1 MTIKRI
7 YMFASFGD
15 LSQPHAGGGQ
25 NSARR
30 LRKTL
35 ESMGIEVIIFN
46 RHWNHKSFSIFDSI
60 RKYIFLIVD
69 IILWGCFL
77 LFKKRKYSPILFL
90 SYSGKLLPFDF
101 AIGLISKILGYKIIY
116 YLKGGGIYSS
126 YQKRGFLFKSLFKMT
141 LNIFDEVMGEG
152 EKTLTLVNQCSNVR
166 TCYLPNYIENEFTPS
181 SFPKRDTDVI
191 NLIFFGRIDENK
203 NILLIIDI
211 FDLLCEK
218 YSNIRLQLIGS
229 GSNNYESLV
238 HLRIKQSSFQNYIS
252 WIPKASHDEIKK
264 ILPHQHFFIFPSS
277 ERQEGHS
284 NALNEAM
291 AWGLIPIVSNHNFLP
306 ELVKDSFL
314 VANDY
319 EASSFVSIIS
329 YIIDNN
335 KIPYFSEMMYNI
347 VKDNYT
353 ENNIM
358 KKLDNELNIFFHTNV
373 SK

>member
-1 MTIKRI
+1 
-7 YMFASFGD
+7 MFASFGD

-35 ESMGIEVIIFN
+35 ESMGIGVKIFN

-60 RKYIFLIVD
+60 RKYIFLNVD

-77 LFKKRKYSPILFL
+77 LFKKREYSPILFL

-152 EKTLTLVNQCSNVR
+152 EKTLTLVNQCSDVR
-166 TCYLPNYIENEFTPS
+166 TYYLPNYIENEFTPS

-306 ELVKDSFL
+306 ELVGEDLFVAKDYH
-314 VANDY
+314 AENY
-319 EASSFVSIIS
+319 VSIINN
-329 YIIDNN
+329 IIDNGL
-335 KIPYFSEMMYNI
+335 FSFYSELMYNKVKENFTETII
-347 VKDNYT
+347 V
-353 ENNIM
+353 E
-358 KKLDNELNIFFHTNV
+358 KLKGEFDFFFQN
-373 SK
+373 

>member
-35 ESMGIEVIIFN
+35 ESMGIEVKIFN
-46 RHWNHKSFSIFDSI
+46 RHWNHKSFSIYDSI
-60 RKYIFLIVD
+60 RKYLFLIVD

-77 LFKKRKYSPILFL
+77 LFKKRKYSPIIFL

-126 YQKRGFLFKSLFKMT
+126 YQNRGFLFKSLFKMT

-152 EKTLTLVNQCSNVR
+152 EKTLTLVKQCSNVR
-166 TCYLPNYIENEFTPS
+166 TYYLPNYIENEFTPS
-181 SFPKRDTDVI
+181 SYPIRNSDEI

-211 FDLLCEK
+211 FDLLCK
-218 YSNIRLQLIGS
+218 KHPKSKLRLVGS
-229 GSNNYESLV
+229 GSRSYESKV
-238 HLRIKQSSFQNYIS
+238 RGRINHSSFRQSII
-252 WIPKASHDEIKK
+252 WTPRASHAEIKK
-264 ILPHQHFFIFPSS
+264 LLPYQHFFIFPSS

-284 NALNEAM
+284 NALNETM
-291 AWGLIPIVSNHNFLP
+291 AWGIVPIVSNHNFLP
-306 ELVKDSFL
+306 DLVGEDIL
-314 VANDY
+314 VAKDY
-319 EASSFVSIIS
+319 QVKSYVSIINN
-329 YIIDNN
+329 IIDNGL
-335 KIPYFSEMMYNI
+335 FSYYSELMYNK
-347 VKDNYT
+347 VKVNFTETIITEKLKGEFDSFFKTEYT
-353 ENNIM
+353 
-358 KKLDNELNIFFHTNV
+358 
-373 SK
+373 